1 MYYSICIA
9 ECLNIY
15 TQGYYR
21 NHILN
26 VYAVS
31 FNGLHEE
38 TVVVQ
43 LVAIYIR
50 KHYAILRKHPD
61 SGDEHSR
68 NCKITRQRSRDNKGD
83 ADTLI
88 T

>member
-1 MYYSICIA
+1 MGVVYIYTVLMGGCGLYTHYWWVGVYYSICIA

-43 LVAIYIR
+43 LVAY
-50 KHYAILRKHPD
+50 
-61 SGDEHSR
+61 
-68 NCKITRQRSRDNKGD
+68 T
-83 ADTLI
+83 
-88 T
+88 